1 MSCARAIM
9 ASDRSK
15 PTLLG
20 GELDRRAGLGAEGP
34 GSAAALVPRV
44 AEHILRLVSLT
55 ALRAR

>member
-1 MSCARAIM
+1 M